1 MLGRARKGRSGK
13 GTGHGRRGLAAAAR
27 AARIAPRA
35 DSEIIFKIGQHLR
48 RAHGIPAD
56 RIRAEHTV
64 RICRDG
70 RAELVPPK
78 NGKVP
83 RVRGLVHAPD
93 IVVLNGDGG
102 IWFVIEQDGKIHESA
117 KVARKDGERNR
128 HYAAA
133 GIPCI
138 VLSTKAI
145 RSEGVSAA
153 EYLDREMER
162 VLACS
167 GPGISHA

>member
-1 MLGRARKGRSGK
+1 MLGRARMGRGGK
-13 GTGHGRRGLAAAAR
+13 GTGHGRRGLTAAAR
-27 AARIAPRA
+27 AARTAPRV
-35 DSEIIFKIGQHLR
+35 DSEILFKIGQHLR

-56 RIRAEHTV
+56 RIRAEHAI
-64 RICRDG
+64 RINRDG
-70 RAELVPPK
+70 RVDLVPPK

-93 IVVLNGDGG
+93 IVVVNGDGG
-102 IWFVIEQDGKIHESA
+102 IWFVIEQDGRIHELA
-117 KVARKDGERNR
+117 KVAKKDGERNR

-138 VLSTKAI
+138 VLSTEAI

-153 EYLDREMER
+153 EYLDREMRR
-162 VLACS
+162 VLAGA